1 MRYQLSDRSIA
12 SPGVIAWRTHQPVGF
27 LLVSPLVL
35 VGLTFAASQ
44 TDPNVMLDDRA
55 CISAN
60 IGSATC

>member
-1 MRYQLSDRSIA
+1 
-12 SPGVIAWRTHQPVGF
+12 VGF